1 MVVSSVASV
10 NNELAVNLLLLICH
24 TLCWSPGPGPSPG
37 RSPVRI
43 HVQIE
48 TMVKVEVLIEYLG
61 PDPCQDQSQG

>member
-1 MVVSSVASV
+1 MVVSNVASV

-24 TLCWSPGPGPSPG
+24 TLCVGSPGPDPSPG

-48 TMVKVEVLIEYLG
+48 TMVKVEVLIEYPG
-61 PDPCQDQSQG
+61 PDPR